1 MFREHQI
8 RINYAW
14 ILNDIERCALCIAIA
29 TRQTTANLAQRMRP
43 SHLAKQ
49 HGHELAPTGETPRV
63 PFGLVLL
70 DRLLKTPARKQLQHL
85 RENAA
90 YFH

>member
-1 MFREHQI
+1 
-8 RINYAW
+8 
-14 ILNDIERCALCIAIA
+14 
-29 TRQTTANLAQRMRP
+29 MRP

-49 HGHELAPTGETPRV
+49 HGDELAPTGETPRV

-70 DRLLKTPARKQLQHL
+70 DRILEPSARKQLQHL